1 MKISLLTAELSFTAI
16 WLFVRIIVWMRNKS
30 IDWKRE
36 AILLLMFI
44 NLAVIIR
51 FSFFPRDLVNGRV
64 QPLIFEAAKV
74 WPLRINLTP
83 IKHLFDYDNARDLIW
98 NVVGNVMM
106 FIPTGII
113 IPILYRRRDTFWKV
127 IATGALVSLCVEI
140 LQLPFA
146 VRASDVDDLILNTL
160 GVAGGYGIYKVI
172 KHIKG

>member
-30 IDWKRE
+30 VDWKRE

-74 WPLRINLTP
+74 WPLRINLVP

-98 NVVGNVMM
+98 NVVGNATM

-113 IPILYRRRDTFWKV
+113 IPILYLSRDTFWKV